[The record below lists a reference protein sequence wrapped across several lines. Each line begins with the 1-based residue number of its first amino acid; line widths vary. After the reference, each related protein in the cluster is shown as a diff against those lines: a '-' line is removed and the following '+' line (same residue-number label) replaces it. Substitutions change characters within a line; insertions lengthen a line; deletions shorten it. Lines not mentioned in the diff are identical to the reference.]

1 MQGELRCE
9 HCRDVIGVYEPV
21 VTMID
26 GEPLRTS
33 RAVALGHLRG
43 APCFHEGCFKRSRS
57 TGEEPDG
64 AGSVA

>member
-43 APCFHEGCFKRSRS
+43 APCFHEECFQRAEGPGGPPKSN
-57 TGEEPDG
+57 G
-64 AGSVA
+64 